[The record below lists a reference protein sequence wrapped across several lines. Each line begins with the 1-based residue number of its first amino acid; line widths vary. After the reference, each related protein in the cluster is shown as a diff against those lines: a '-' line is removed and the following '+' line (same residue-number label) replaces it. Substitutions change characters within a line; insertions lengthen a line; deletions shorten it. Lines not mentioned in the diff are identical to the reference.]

1 MYTLPNYSKYLM
13 FGQNM
18 NVSYRVTSNIYGNE
32 IRAKYLCR
40 VIKKSVVKQIQMYFP
55 EQFIKKEL
63 LITAKLVFQRKL
75 SLRVLCISKALFK
88 PLKNLKNI
96 KLIIITMD
104 FFTFVCSK
112 RLKMMRLLIIIETQ
126 MKYFLFIMNEP
137 KDIKFRSSTR

>member
-1 MYTLPNYSKYLM
+1 
-13 FGQNM
+13 
-18 NVSYRVTSNIYGNE
+18 
-32 IRAKYLCR
+32 
-40 VIKKSVVKQIQMYFP
+40 MYFP

>member
-13 FGQNM
+13 FGQNV

-32 IRAKYLCR
+32 ITAKYLCR
-40 VIKKSVVKQIQMYFP
+40 VIKKSVVIQIQMYFP
-55 EQFIKKEL
+55 GQFIKKEL

-75 SLRVLCISKALFK
+75 SLRVLCISKVLFK

-104 FFTFVCSK
+104 FFYFCVQQKTKNDAFAYYNRNSNETF
-112 RLKMMRLLIIIETQ
+112 
-126 MKYFLFIMNEP
+126 FIHNE
-137 KDIKFRSSTR
+137 